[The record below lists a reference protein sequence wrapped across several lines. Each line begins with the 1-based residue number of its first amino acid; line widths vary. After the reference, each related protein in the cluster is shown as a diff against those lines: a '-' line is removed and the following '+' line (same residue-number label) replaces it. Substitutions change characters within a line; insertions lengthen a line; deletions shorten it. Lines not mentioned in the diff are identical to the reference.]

1 MRSRFPG
8 LGLFIT
14 LLALACQL
22 AVGATIQ
29 PAGGALARPLAQS
42 GIICHGDGAGGGVPI
57 APTRPGRNCQLCP
70 LCTTFTT
77 PAPTLVGVPSIP
89 APARAGGAFAAPLP
103 ISAAHAVARLLS
115 ASPRGPPARA

>member
-1 MRSRFPG
+1 M
-8 LGLFIT
+8 

-22 AVGATIQ
+22 AAGATIQ

-42 GIICHGDGAGGGVPI
+42 GIICHGDGASGDVPT

-70 LCTTFTT
+70 LCAAFTT
-77 PAPTLVGVPSIP
+77 PAPTLVAVPSIP
-89 APARAGGAFAAPLP
+89 TPAPASLAFAAPLP
-103 ISAAHAVARLLS
+103 VAATHAVVRLLS